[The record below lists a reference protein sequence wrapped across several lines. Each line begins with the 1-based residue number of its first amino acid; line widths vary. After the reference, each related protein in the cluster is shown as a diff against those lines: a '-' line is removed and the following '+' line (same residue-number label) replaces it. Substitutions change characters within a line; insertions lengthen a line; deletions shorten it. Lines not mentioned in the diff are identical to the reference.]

1 MNELKPYEIPILKL
15 ENKRHEYEFAGDDAF
30 FEAMEQDLIRRGRF
44 GAHLTLDK
52 SETMLHLKFAI
63 RGNYELTCDRTLEPF
78 EEPFETTQ
86 RLILKYG
93 DEPEEISDEIEI
105 IGWDTPSLNVAR
117 YVFEFIAL
125 TVPAKKLHPR
135 LRAEEADEDGE
146 QPEREGKLVY
156 SSAPDEPEATD
167 ETPAVDPRW
176 QALAKLKGNGNGHSS
191 SQ

>member
-1 MNELKPYEIPILKL
+1 MNELKQYEIPILKL
-15 ENKRHEYEFAGDDAF
+15 ENKRHEYAFAGDDQF
-30 FEAMEQDLIRRGRF
+30 FEAMEQELIRRGRF
-44 GAHLTLDK
+44 QAHLTLDK

-63 RGNYELTCDRTLEPF
+63 RGSYELTCDRTLEPF

-93 DEPEEISDEIEI
+93 DEPEELSDEIEI

-117 YVFEFIAL
+117 YLFEFIAL

-135 LRAEEADEDGE
+135 LRAEEADEDEE

-156 SSAPDEPEATD
+156 SSDADEPEDAD
-167 ETPAVDPRW
+167 QPPAVDPRW
-176 QALAKLKGNGNGHSS
+176 QALSKLKGGGSSNGSH
-191 SQ
+191 